1 MKLGAEL
8 NEDVTELTGA
18 SGCEGGGTGGT
29 DWIGW
34 GSGATGDSL
43 GGFATGSGVGSGTGS
58 LGRIVWARCVVTR
71 KQDYSRFRINNLI
84 TTNTEATELHA
95 DLFETGTKVIR

>member
-8 NEDVTELTGA
+8 SEDVTEMTGA
-18 SGCEGGGTGGT
+18 SGCEGGGTGGA

-43 GGFATGSGVGSGTGS
+43 GGFATGSGAGSATGS
-58 LGRIVWARCVVTR
+58 LDKRVWTSRVVT
-71 KQDYSRFRINNLI
+71 KKKDYSRVGINNFI
-84 TTNTEATELHA
+84 TANTEATELHA
-95 DLFETGTKVIR
+95 DLLETGTKVIR

>member
-43 GGFATGSGVGSGTGS
+43 GGFATGSGVGSATGS
-58 LGRIVWARCVVTR
+58 LGRKGMGLLRGHQKTR
-71 KQDYSRFRINNLI
+71 LL
-84 TTNTEATELHA
+84 T
-95 DLFETGTKVIR
+95 V

>member
-8 NEDVTELTGA
+8 SEDVTEATGA

-29 DWIGW
+29 EWIGW

-43 GGFATGSGVGSGTGS
+43 GGFATGSGAGSATGS
-58 LGRIVWARCVVTR
+58 LVEEYGPAAWSPE
-71 KQDYSRFRINNLI
+71 KKDYSRFGINNLI
-84 TTNTEATELHA
+84 TANTEATELHA
-95 DLFETGTKVIR
+95 DLLKTGTEVIR

>member
-8 NEDVTELTGA
+8 SEDVTEATGA

-43 GGFATGSGVGSGTGS
+43 GGFATGSGAGSAAGS
-58 LGRIVWARCVVTR
+58 LGRRVWTCVVTR
-71 KQDYSRFRINNLI
+71 KIDYSRFGINNLI
-84 TTNTEATELHA
+84 TANTEATELHA
-95 DLFETGTKVIR
+95 NLLETGTEVIR